1 MTIIMD
7 DIMKLI
13 KDSGIDIDMLYDV
26 IALCAFGS
34 YLLAIENYIPN
45 KSGVE

>member
-1 MTIIMD
+1 MAIIMD
-7 DIMKLI
+7 DIMNLI

-26 IALCAFGS
+26 IALCTFGS

-45 KSGVE
+45 KLGVE